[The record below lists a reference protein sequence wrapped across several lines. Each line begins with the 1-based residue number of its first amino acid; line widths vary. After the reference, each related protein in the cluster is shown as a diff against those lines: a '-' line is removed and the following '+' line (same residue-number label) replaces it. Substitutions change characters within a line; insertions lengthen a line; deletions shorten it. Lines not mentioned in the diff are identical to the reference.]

1 MNSFFQDKIYI
12 ITGATSGIGY
22 AIAKD
27 LANLGAIIGIHHHR
41 STLDVAPEIATI
53 QAVSPLSISL
63 QGDLRQTGVADKLV
77 QLVVDKFGRVDGLV
91 NNAGAIYDY
100 GDFQTLSMEAWD
112 QTFAV
117 NARAPFEWMRAV
129 WPYFIANQGGRV
141 VNISSAT
148 VGYSGS
154 LRSVHYVAAKAA
166 LEAISKTFA
175 KDGVRENILV
185 NVLRLGLMNTP
196 MHTRTPGYT
205 QQHLENRAKLV
216 PIGRMGESTEAAAW
230 VRHLLGPNAGF
241 MTGQIISLSG
251 GD

>member
-1 MNSFFQDKIYI
+1 MSYFTNKVYI
-12 ITGATSGIGY
+12 VTGATSGIGH
-22 AIAKD
+22 AIALD
-27 LANLGAIIGIHHHR
+27 LAEKGAIVGIHHHR
-41 STLDVAPEIATI
+41 SVEDVQDEIKAI
-53 QAVSPLSISL
+53 QKYSPKSISL
-63 QGDLRQTGVADKLV
+63 RADLRESGSVDPLV
-77 QLVVDKFGRVDGLV
+77 EHMTKIFGRIDGLV

-100 GDFQTLSMEAWD
+100 GDFQTLSIEAWN

-117 NARAPFEWMRAV
+117 NTRAPFEWMRSV
-129 WPYFIANQGGRV
+129 WPYFLEQGGGKI

-148 VGYSGS
+148 VGYNGS
-154 LRSVHYVAAKAA
+154 LRSVHYVGSKAA

-175 KDGVRENILV
+175 KDGVKHNILV

-205 QQHLENRAKLV
+205 QTHLEARAKLV
-216 PIGRMGESTEAAAW
+216 PLGRMGESEEAACW
-230 VRHLLGPNAGF
+230 VRHLLGPDSDF